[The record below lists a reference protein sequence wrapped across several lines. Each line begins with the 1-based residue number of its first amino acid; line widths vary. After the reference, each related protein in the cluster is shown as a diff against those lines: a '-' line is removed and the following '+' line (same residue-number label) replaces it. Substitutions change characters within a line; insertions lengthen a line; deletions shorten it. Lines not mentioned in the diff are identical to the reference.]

1 MDGFMIKKFLTVL
14 VILFVFVSYPLMSCA
29 EQLTILH
36 TNDTHSHLY
45 SFGTFNQYGGMARM
59 SYLIKKLKRQNSNV
73 LTVNAGDVFVGTFAF
88 NKYLG
93 YAELKIMEELYD
105 VMCLGN
111 HEFDLGVKTLTG
123 ILSGVLS
130 GGAPVGLPILCA
142 NVDFKQCHEL
152 KNFVKPSMIQQV
164 GPLKIGLVG
173 VVTTD
178 EFNYSQEVNAILTN
192 PYKAAGAEALALR
205 EQGCD
210 VVICLSHLGKVPDVE
225 GLSKVPGIDII
236 IGGHSH
242 DAIFKPIIKNKKII
256 VQAGEFGKY
265 VGELK
270 VRVKKGK
277 VKVLNYKL
285 HPINRRVR
293 RDWTLIKTLFDLKK
307 GIRQDPRFGPVY
319 TKPIAWARWNLE
331 ERWEE
336 GNPHRDTALGNL
348 VADAIR
354 DGVDNSGMVPQDGS
368 PLIALEAN
376 GYIAHRIYRGM
387 VVGNDVMRTVP
398 YGYNRESGLGFKIK
412 VVQLAGAHILAGLEY
427 TVSMVE
433 LLDDLSLQVSGLKFE
448 YDSSKLPGLRVDP
461 DSVMIYNSVKDQWQ
475 PLNSGRLYWVAI
487 TEQLLGFLQSL
498 GVKPNKMIG
507 TGLFEYKVV
516 RDYMRKLKI
525 LKYKS
530 EGRIID
536 TALLPG
542 AGK

>member
-14 VILFVFVSYPLMSCA
+14 VIFFVFVSYPLLSCA

-45 SFGTFNQYGGMARM
+45 SFGTFNRYGGMARM

-123 ILSGVLS
+123 ILSGALT
-130 GGAPVGLPILCA
+130 GGAPVEIPILCA
-142 NVDFKQCHEL
+142 NVGLDKCNGL

-293 RDWTLIKTLFDLKK
+293 RDWTLVKTLFDLKK
-307 GIRQDPRFGPVY
+307 GIHQDPRFGPVY

-433 LLDDLSLQVSGLKFE
+433 LLDDLSLQVSGIKFE
-448 YDSSKLPGLRVDP
+448 YDSSQPPGSRVDP
-461 DSVMIYNSVKDQWQ
+461 DSVMIYNSVNDLWE
-475 PLNSGRLYWVAI
+475 PLNPGRLYWVAI

-498 GVKPNKMIG
+498 GVKPYGMIE
-507 TGLFEYKVV
+507 TGLFEYNVV

-536 TALLPG
+536 TALLPDV
-542 AGK
+542 GK

>member
-1 MDGFMIKKFLTVL
+1 MIKKFLTVL
-14 VILFVFVSYPLMSCA
+14 VIFFVFVSCSLLSCT

-45 SFGTFNQYGGMARM
+45 SFGTFNRYGGMARM
-59 SYLIKKLKRQNSNV
+59 SYLIKKLKRQNRNV

-111 HEFDLGVKTLTG
+111 HEFDLGVEALTG
-123 ILSGVLS
+123 ILSGGLT
-130 GGAPVGLPILCA
+130 GGAPVVLPILCA
-142 NVDFKQCHEL
+142 NVDLGQCPGL
-152 KNFVKPSMIQQV
+152 NTFVKPSMIQQV

-178 EFNYSQEVNAILTN
+178 EFNYSQEVNDILTD
-192 PYKAAGAEALALR
+192 PYEAAGAEASYLKSI
-205 EQGCD
+205 EGCD

-225 GLSKVPGIDII
+225 GLSEVPGIDII

-256 VQAGEFGKY
+256 VQAGAFGKY

-293 RDWTLIKTLFDLKK
+293 RDWTLVKTLFDLKK

-348 VADAIR
+348 IADAIR

-368 PLIALEAN
+368 LIALEAN

-387 VVGNDVMRTVP
+387 VVGNDIMRTVP
-398 YGYNRESGLGFKIK
+398 YGYDLESGLGFKIDA
-412 VVQLAGAHILAGLEY
+412 VLLAGAHIFAGLEY

-433 LLDDLSLQVSGLKFE
+433 FLDDLSLQVSGLKFE
-448 YDSSKLPGLRVDP
+448 YDSSKPPGSRVDP
-461 DSVMIYNSVKDQWQ
+461 YSVMIYNGDQWQ
-475 PLNSGRLYWVAI
+475 PLNLEGLYWVAI
-487 TEQLLGFLQSL
+487 TEQLLGFLRSL
-498 GVKPNKMIG
+498 GVEPYGMIE
-507 TGLFEYKVV
+507 TGLFEYNVV

>member
-123 ILSGVLS
+123 ILSGVLT
-130 GGAPVGLPILCA
+130 GGAPVELPILCA

-173 VVTTD
+173 VVTID
-178 EFNYSQEVNAILTN
+178 EFNYSQEVTAILTD
-192 PYKAAGAEALALR
+192 PYEAAGAEALALR

-242 DAIFKPIIKNKKII
+242 DEIFKPIIKNKKII

-270 VRVKKGK
+270 VRVKEGE

-293 RDWTLIKTLFDLKK
+293 RDWKLIKTLFDLKK

-331 ERWEE
+331 ECWEE

-348 VADAIR
+348 IADAIR

-368 PLIALEAN
+368 LIALEAN

-387 VVGNDVMRTVP
+387 VVGNDVVRTVP

>member
-1 MDGFMIKKFLTVL
+1 MTKKFLMVL
-14 VILFVFVSYPLMSCA
+14 VTLFVFVSCSLLPYA

-45 SFGTFNQYGGMARM
+45 SFGTFNRYGGMARM

-111 HEFDLGVKTLTG
+111 HEFDLGVDILTG
-123 ILSGVLS
+123 ILSGDVTES
-130 GGAPVGLPILCA
+130 TPVGLPILCA
-142 NVDFKQCHEL
+142 NVDLDKCPGL

-178 EFNYSQEVNAILTN
+178 EFNYSKEVNEILTD
-192 PYKAAGAEALALR
+192 PYIAAGAEALALR

-225 GLSKVPGIDII
+225 GLSEVPGIDII

-242 DAIFKPIIKNKKII
+242 DAIFKPIIKNEKII

-293 RDWTLIKTLFDLKK
+293 RDWTLVKTLFDLKK

-412 VVQLAGAHILAGLEY
+412 VVQLPGAHILAGLEY

-433 LLDDLSLQVSGLKFE
+433 LLDDLSLQVSGIKFE
-448 YDSSKLPGLRVDP
+448 YDSSQPPGSRVDP
-461 DSVMIYNSVKDQWQ
+461 DSVMIYNSVNDLWE
-475 PLNSGRLYWVAI
+475 PLNPGRLYWVAI

-498 GVKPNKMIG
+498 GVKPYGMIE
-507 TGLFEYKVV
+507 TGLFEYNVV

-536 TALLPG
+536 TALLPDV
-542 AGK
+542 GK